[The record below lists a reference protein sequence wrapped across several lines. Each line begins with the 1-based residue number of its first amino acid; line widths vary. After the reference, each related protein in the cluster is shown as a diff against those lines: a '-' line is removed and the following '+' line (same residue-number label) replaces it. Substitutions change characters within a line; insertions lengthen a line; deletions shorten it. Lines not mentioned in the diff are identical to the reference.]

1 MKIRIERA
9 NTTKP
14 VANYG
19 EMYVSR
25 AYAIKRSKLYRQVY
39 DYLLELQQQAK
50 WNAEKCQRAQC
61 ATGE

>member
-19 EMYVSR
+19 EMSVIR
-25 AYAIKRSKLYRQVY
+25 AHFIKKSKLYNKVY

-50 WNAEKCQRAQC
+50 WNAEKCQH
-61 ATGE
+61 ES